1 MTDKP
6 HRLLLIDVSAAGHSR
21 DYRDAGG
28 MKGEVVQSE
37 GIKDSAPVAGSVS
50 GKLPGTEAFFF
61 FKFRDQWNQCGVQTG
76 RVTTASFE
84 RKGNKLALGIDIAQG
99 KCRLGQPASLVPG
112 NVPAYGHP
120 FRQVGKRGF
129 NDFGLGL
136 SDLGFFSRGFLFESQ
151 LGGGIDRDQV
161 SVDGF
166 VEDQSQDDKVM
177 DGGIGG
183 GFQLSGIKIGETMG
197 SLDLIGEGDALGFEE
212 SKQVLPCQGIT
223 FKGVRLLGKTS
234 VDPSLN
240 PRLELLIVGTSDRG
254 LHLFHLTLRPEL
266 AGHAGLLN
274 GIHPAAGRFLTTP
287 SISVDVFDPPVG
299 GFRPGIKAGHLSSV
313 GSVGKSNRKTK
324 NPSVMNRENQ
334 NAGQRRP
341 HSWFESMRGSHYS
354 NRVESDISKECRAEC
369 RESYAGGLK

>member
-1 MTDKP
+1 MTDKT
-6 HRLLLIDVSAAGHSR
+6 HCLLLIDVSAAGHAR
-21 DYRDAGG
+21 DDRDAGG
-28 MKGEVVQSE
+28 MEGQVFESKGIQ
-37 GIKDSAPVAGSVS
+37 DPAPVAGSVS
-50 GKLPGTEAFFF
+50 GKLPSTKAFFF
-61 FKFRDQWNQCGVQTG
+61 FKFRDQWNQCRVQTG
-76 RVTTASFE
+76 RVTTASLE
-84 RKGNKLALGIDIAQG
+84 REGNELALGIDIAQG
-99 KCRLGQPASLVPG
+99 KCRLGQPAALVPG
-112 NVPAYGHP
+112 NVPTDGHP
-120 FRQVGKRGF
+120 FRKGGERGLDDSCLGLG
-129 NDFGLGL
+129 DFG
-136 SDLGFFSRGFLFESQ
+136 FFGRSFLFESQ
-151 LGGGIDRDQV
+151 LGGWIDRDQV

-166 VEDQSQDDKVM
+166 VEDQPQDDEVM

-183 GFQLSGIKIGETMG
+183 GLQLSGIEIGETMG

-212 SKQVLPCQGIT
+212 SEQVLPCQGIT
-223 FKGVRLLGKTS
+223 FKGVRLLGKAG

-240 PRLELLIVGTSDRG
+240 PRLELLIVGTSDMG

-266 AGHAGLLN
+266 TGHAGLLN
-274 GIHPAAGRFLTTP
+274 GIHPAAGRLLTTL
-287 SISVDVFDPPVG
+287 SISVDVFNPPVG